1 MKILKA
7 PAVVALSMIFA
18 SPVFAVGQL
27 DKQLQFVIADTRPCV
42 FFTLNGVQQADPIN
56 PNQPWFALPT
66 SHPMFQQI
74 LAMLL
79 TAKSSQAHIDVY
91 TTGATISTCDGFV
104 GVGGI
109 WLK

>member
-1 MKILKA
+1 MKILRNLALLMTLMNIAA
-7 PAVVALSMIFA
+7 PA
-18 SPVFAVGQL
+18 FAVGQL

-42 FFTLNGVQQADPIN
+42 FFTLQGVQQADPVN

-79 TAKSSQAHIDVY
+79 TAKMSQAHIDVY
-91 TTGATISTCDGFV
+91 TTGVPIATCDNFV